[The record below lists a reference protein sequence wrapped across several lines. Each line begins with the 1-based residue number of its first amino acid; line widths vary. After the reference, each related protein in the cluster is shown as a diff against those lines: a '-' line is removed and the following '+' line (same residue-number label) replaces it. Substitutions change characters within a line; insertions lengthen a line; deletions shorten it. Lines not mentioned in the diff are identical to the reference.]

1 MIISEGQ
8 LRQQLLWINVLNS
21 ITRSIAQRN
30 SIDSILRVVLK
41 HLEDN
46 FPNSFGGI
54 TLCKED
60 KKKDARSKV
69 QDFETGNRIEI
80 KKDDE
85 KKDKEGSKNSRKEL
99 KKEKKEKESILSG
112 GSIIDIKV

>member
-1 MIISEGQ
+1 MTSTTDMNIVLGQ
-8 LRQQLLWINVLNS
+8 GNAIKEVHNVRKEHLDLNQQF
-21 ITRSIAQRN
+21 IAQR
-30 SIDSILRVVLK
+30 S
-41 HLEDN
+41 
-46 FPNSFGGI
+46 
-54 TLCKED
+54 ED

-80 KKDDE
+80 KEDHE
-85 KKDKEGSKNSRKEL
+85 KKDKEGSKNSRKDL